1 MRIKN
6 SFWSFLGQESLKS
19 TEDTLETIRNTM
31 LSAVRNHCR
40 TTDFHLEFKISY
52 AKDVSELW
60 YLRPELM
67 QALCDHQ
74 DETRAHALMVGVT
87 TLFVGHHPAAVGSK
101 FKQRNP

>member
-6 SFWSFLGQESLKS
+6 SFWAFLSPESLKS

-31 LSAVRNHCR
+31 LNAVRNHCR
-40 TTDFHLEFKISY
+40 TTDIHLEFKISY

-67 QALCDHQ
+67 QALCGHQ
-74 DETRAHALMVGVT
+74 GETRALALMVDVT
-87 TLFVGHHPAAVGSK
+87 TLFVGQHPAAVSSK

>member
-6 SFWSFLGQESLKS
+6 SFWSFLGPEPLKS
-19 TEDTLETIRNTM
+19 SEDALEAIRKSM

-40 TTDFHLEFKISY
+40 STDFHLEFKISY

-74 DETRAHALMVGVT
+74 DEARAHALMGGLT
-87 TLFVGHHPAAVGSK
+87 ALFVGHHPAAVPSK
-101 FKQRNP
+101 ANRCRR